1 MNFQWCLVVALSV
14 LVSGSKVPRQI
25 VYQIR
30 PAPVSSLHS
39 PDGRYLF
46 DDGVTDFQ
54 FPSFGLKTQE
64 GKSLRSNSALNF
76 GPSGYNDSTDVES
89 SSSSS
94 SSGSSSPSEEGSS
107 ATTKEE
113 ITEVP
118 KFGIGSGS
126 GQTRKQVNHQ
136 ILQLQPEQIQ
146 QIFNSYKPQ
155 TTQIVQIQQQQ
166 QEQQQDNI
174 DVGPR
179 YEYKS
184 LEENSNT
191 SADDIKAAQTETIT
205 EEKLQS
211 AYSERREKRR
221 RKQQQQEQPPGD
233 ASYAFGYETDEAA
246 RHEVADA
253 DGTVS
258 FSKLNYI

>member
-1 MNFQWCLVVALSV
+1 M
-14 LVSGSKVPRQI
+14 SGSKVPRQI

-64 GKSLRSNSALNF
+64 GKSLRSNSAL
-76 GPSGYNDSTDVES
+76 GLGLSGYNDSADVES

-94 SSGSSSPSEEGSS
+94 SSGSSSPSEESSS
-107 ATTKEE
+107 AATKEE

-118 KFGIGSGS
+118 KFGIGSNS

-166 QEQQQDNI
+166 HQEQQQDNI

-184 LEENSNT
+184 LEENGNT
-191 SADDIKAAQTETIT
+191 SADDIKTAQTEAIT

-233 ASYAFGYETDEAA
+233 ASYAFGYETDEAS
-246 RHEVADA
+246 RHEVADP

-258 FSKLNYI
+258 FIKLNYKKYIPIHRTFS